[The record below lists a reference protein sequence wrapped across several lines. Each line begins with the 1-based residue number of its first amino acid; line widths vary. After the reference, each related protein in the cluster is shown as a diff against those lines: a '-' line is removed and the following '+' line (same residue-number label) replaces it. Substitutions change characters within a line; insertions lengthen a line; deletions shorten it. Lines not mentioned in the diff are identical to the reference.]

1 MFNTPY
7 ANTYNP
13 QMTAD
18 RIDNQIAEL
27 QRMKSQLPQAPTP
40 TAINQT
46 FQISPNNQSGMRF
59 VNSIDDVNKEM
70 VVADSPFFSKDLSI
84 LWIKSAKGE
93 VKAYELKEIVQKDDK
108 DLIIESL
115 QAQIQEMQREMKEN
129 AKSNDEYVDESVEIE
144 KPTDVSN
151 GRTSKRK

>member
-7 ANTYNP
+7 MTTYNP

-27 QRMKSQLPQAPTP
+27 QKMKSQLPQAPTP
-40 TAINQT
+40 PAINQT
-46 FQISPNNQSGMRF
+46 FQISPNNQGGMRF
-59 VNSIDDVNKEM
+59 VNSIEDVNKEVIM
-70 VVADSPFFSKDLSI
+70 ADTPFFSRDLSV
-84 LWIKSAKGE
+84 LWIKSVKGE
-93 VKAYELKEIVQKDDK
+93 VKAYELKEIVQKDEK

-115 QAQIQEMQREMKEN
+115 QAQLQEMQREMKEN
-129 AKSNDEYVDESVEIE
+129 AKSNDEYVNESVESE
-144 KPTDVSN
+144 KTTDVSN

>member
-7 ANTYNP
+7 VNTYNP

-46 FQISPNNQSGMRF
+46 FQISPNNQSGMKF
-59 VNSIDDVNKEM
+59 VNSIDEVNKEM

-84 LWIKSAKGE
+84 LWIKNTKGE

-144 KPTDVSN
+144 EPTNVSN